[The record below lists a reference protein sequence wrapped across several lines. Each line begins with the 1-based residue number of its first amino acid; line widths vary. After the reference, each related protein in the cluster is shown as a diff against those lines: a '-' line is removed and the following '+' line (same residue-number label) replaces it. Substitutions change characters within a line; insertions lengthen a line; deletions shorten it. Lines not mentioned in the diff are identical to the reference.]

1 MAKSA
6 YPRASARGILAKVS
20 EKNDVGVSMKQ
31 RWREITLVVP
41 HLWDEILPHFLQEL
55 GFSGLWID
63 EEGKPPYRLVL
74 RTYLPE
80 QAWEPYMHEQL
91 EGYLKELSRIF
102 GVGPQEAELEMRV
115 IDEEDWASKWLP
127 FFQPLKVGFVW
138 IRPSR
143 KSVRM
148 AAGEQ
153 EIVIDPGQAF
163 GTGHHES
170 TRLCLESIL
179 QVRPFLHEE
188 ASVLDLGTGSGIL
201 AMFAAKVGFR
211 NILAL
216 DIDHLAVEAALRNIR
231 INGLE
236 EYIRVSNEP
245 LKSIKKRFGLILAN
259 LSFHILQNLT
269 EELRLHL
276 VKDGWLVLSG
286 FLAGETD
293 ELLQSLYS
301 KGLELTLQQS
311 KNDWECLIMRSCV
324 KTFDDFR
331 D

>member
-1 MAKSA
+1 
-6 YPRASARGILAKVS
+6 
-20 EKNDVGVSMKQ
+20 MKQ

-41 HLWDEILPHFLQEL
+41 HLWNEVLPHFLEEM
-55 GFSGLWID
+55 GFSGFWLD
-63 EEGKPPYRLVL
+63 EEGRPPYRLVL

-80 QAWEPYMHEQL
+80 ELWEPYMQKDL
-91 EGYLKELSRIF
+91 EAHLRELSCIF
-102 GVGPQEAELEMRV
+102 RTSPQEGEIEMRV
-115 IDEEDWASKWLP
+115 IDEEDWASQWLP
-127 FFQPLKVGFVW
+127 FFQPLKIGFVW
-138 IRPSR
+138 IRPSA
-143 KSVRM
+143 KSVLL

-153 EIVIDPGQAF
+153 EIVVDPGEAF

-170 TRLCLESIL
+170 TQLCLESIFML
-179 QVRPFLHEE
+179 RPFLEDK

-201 AMFAAKVGFR
+201 AMFAAKVGLR

-236 EYIRVSNEP
+236 EYIQVCNEP

-269 EELRLHL
+269 DELRLHL
-276 VKDGWLVLSG
+276 VEDGWLVLSG

-293 ELLQSLYS
+293 ELVQLLYS

-324 KTFDDFR
+324 KTFDGF
-331 D
+331 

>member
-1 MAKSA
+1 
-6 YPRASARGILAKVS
+6 
-20 EKNDVGVSMKQ
+20 MKQ

-41 HLWDEILPHFLQEL
+41 HLWDEILPHFLQEM

-63 EEGKPPYRLVL
+63 EEGKPPNRLVL

-80 QAWEPYMHEQL
+80 KAWEPYMPEQL

-102 GVGPQEAELEMRV
+102 GIGPQEAELGIRV

-143 KSVRM
+143 KSVHI

-163 GTGHHES
+163 GTGHHET

-179 QVRPFLHEE
+179 QVRPFLQDE

-216 DIDHLAVEAALRNIR
+216 DIDRVAVETALRNIK
-231 INGLE
+231 INRLE
-236 EYIRVSNEP
+236 DFIRVSNEP
-245 LKSIKKRFGLILAN
+245 LESIKKRFGLILAN
-259 LSFHILQNLT
+259 LSFPLLENLAK
-269 EELRLHL
+269 ELRLHL
-276 VKDGWLVLSG
+276 VTDGRLVVSG
-286 FLAGETD
+286 ILTGETD
-293 ELLQSLYS
+293 ELLLSLYA
-301 KGLELTLQQS
+301 KGLELTHQKS
-311 KNDWECLIMRSCV
+311 KNDWECLILRSRV
-324 KTFDDFR
+324 KTFDDLR

>member
-1 MAKSA
+1 
-6 YPRASARGILAKVS
+6 
-20 EKNDVGVSMKQ
+20 MKQ

-276 VKDGWLVLSG
+276 IKDGWLVLSG

-293 ELLQSLYS
+293 ELLRSLYA
-301 KGLELTLQQS
+301 KGLELTH
-311 KNDWECLIMRSCV
+311 KEIKKDWVCLIMRSCV
-324 KTFDDFR
+324 KPQLG
-331 D
+331 

>member
-1 MAKSA
+1 
-6 YPRASARGILAKVS
+6 
-20 EKNDVGVSMKQ
+20 MKQ
-31 RWREITLVVP
+31 GWREITLVAP
-41 HLWDEILPHFLQEL
+41 HHWAEILPHFLQEM

-63 EEGKPPYRLVL
+63 KEGKPPCRLVL

-80 QAWEPYMHEQL
+80 KAWGPYILEQL
-91 EGYLKELSRIF
+91 KGRLKELSYIF
-102 GVGPQEAELEMRV
+102 GDVPQEVELEMRV
-115 IDEEDWASKWLP
+115 IEEEDWASKWLP

-143 KSVRM
+143 KSVHI

-179 QVRPFLHEE
+179 QIRPFLQEE
-188 ASVLDLGTGSGIL
+188 TFVLDLGTGSGIL

-301 KGLELTLQQS
+301 KGLELTFQKS
-311 KNDWECLIMRSCV
+311 KNDWECLILRN
-324 KTFDDFR
+324 R
-331 D
+331 E